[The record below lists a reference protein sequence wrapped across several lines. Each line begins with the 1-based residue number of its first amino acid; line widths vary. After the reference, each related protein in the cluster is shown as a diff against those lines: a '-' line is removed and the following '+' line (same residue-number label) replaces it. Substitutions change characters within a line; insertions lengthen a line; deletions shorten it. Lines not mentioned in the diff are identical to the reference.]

1 VFVNLKLFKM
11 KRNENKV
18 PEFDEIIFENR
29 NKAYGAY
36 VLRKK
41 YKSATS
47 ISILGGI
54 AFSIMLMMA
63 ISFTTE
69 KGTASDGPKS
79 VVIVISDPLIPEKIK
94 VPEMKPPAALTDV
107 ARNLKPEVT
116 EDTTQI
122 TTDIPTTDEIAR
134 TITDGDINDTV
145 TFIEP
150 SDPVI
155 QPEEKIFIVVEES
168 PEYPGGLPE
177 LMKFVNQNIVYPYEA
192 QVNNIQGKVILKFV
206 VNTDG
211 SVDRIDLLRSIDPL
225 LDNEAIRVVR
235 SLPKFRP
242 GKQGGVPVRV
252 WFSLPVSFKIQDN

>member
-122 TTDIPTTDEIAR
+122 TTD
-134 TITDGDINDTV
+134 GDINDTV

-211 SVDRIDLLRSIDPL
+211 SVDRIELLRSIDPL